1 MLPDENGAIVIAN
14 ANYFPARGGLSPRY
28 VILHGTAGGTSAQAI
43 AQFFASTQGGSDP
56 VSSHYIIGTDG
67 TIVQAVSEADGAW
80 ANGYLSAG
88 HDPWWDPQINP
99 NNITISIEHCKPTSD
114 NSDALTQ
121 PQQNAS
127 FKLIYN
133 ICQRWNIPMRLADA
147 HGGITGHSSI
157 DPVNRSHCP
166 GTYPWNQLWA
176 FLKGEGDMGNML
188 DLTDPV
194 VQTYFTDGGN
204 GAWKCK
210 KNGVL
215 LIGSNL
221 TFYRSHG
228 GPALFG
234 LPLANE
240 IYLPQYSGTAIVPCE
255 RALIVYDPARKID
268 NPPIAGPC
276 YLLHIDSGVGQQL
289 LVQQAGGVIQR
300 LTEKMQQIH
309 GLSATS

>member
-1 MLPDENGAIVIAN
+1 MLPDESGAIVIAN
-14 ANYFPARGGLSPRY
+14 SNCFPGRGGLSPRY

-43 AQFFASTQGGSDP
+43 AQYFASTQGGSNP

-80 ANGYLSAG
+80 ANGYLSTG

-99 NNITISIEHCKPTSD
+99 NNITISIEHCKPSPD
-114 NSDALTQ
+114 NSDTLTQ
-121 PQQNAS
+121 PQQDAS
-127 FKLIYN
+127 FKLIYD
-133 ICQRWNIPMRLADA
+133 ICKRWNIPMRLADA
-147 HGGITGHSSI
+147 NGGVTGHFSI

-166 GTYPWNQLWA
+166 GAYPWDQLWA

-204 GAWKCK
+204 GSWKCK

-215 LIGSNL
+215 LFGGNL

-228 GPALFG
+228 GLALFG

-240 IYLPQYSGTAIVPCE
+240 MHLPQYSGTAIVPCE
-255 RALIVYDPARKID
+255 RALIVYDPGRKID
-268 NPPIAGPC
+268 NSPIEGPC

-289 LVQQAGGVIQR
+289 LAQQASSVVQQ

-309 GLSATS
+309 SLSAMS